1 MGRQNP
7 RTDGKSKPIQ
17 TMSHK
22 EAYTYTLIKRKN
34 IYICIKRKKGREQPK
49 QETNPSVI
57 LSTKY

>member
-22 EAYTYTLIKRKN
+22 EAYTYTLIKRKFSA
-34 IYICIKRKKGREQPK
+34 KL
-49 QETNPSVI
+49 T
-57 LSTKY
+57 TKPLFRHTTAELYL